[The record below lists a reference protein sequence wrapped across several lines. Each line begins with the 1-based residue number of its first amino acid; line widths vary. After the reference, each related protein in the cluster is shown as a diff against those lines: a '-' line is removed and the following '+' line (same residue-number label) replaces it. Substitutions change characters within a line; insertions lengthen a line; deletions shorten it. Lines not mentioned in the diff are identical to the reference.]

1 MAIPTVEEAAN
12 RLHTILTAIREG
24 VSDTKRSQISDQLL
38 AFANPASDDA
48 VPATAAYAELRE
60 TALRTSDDLDRQISS
75 SSLKRI
81 RGRSE
86 ALSRYVAAINA
97 VSMEAQRDAAA
108 LKLSIINTVLDKS
121 RNVIESVKKTKAAFE
136 GQDFDEGFASIE
148 ETLDRIEN
156 LRAALPT
163 S

>member
-12 RLHTILTAIREG
+12 RLQAILAEIRDG
-24 VSDTKRSQISDQLL
+24 LSDARRSQISDQLL

-86 ALSRYVAAINA
+86 TLSRYVAAINA
-97 VSMEAQRDAAA
+97 VSMEAQRDAEA
-108 LKLSIINTVLDKS
+108 LKLNVVNTVLHNTRD
-121 RNVIESVKKTKAAFE
+121 VIESVKRTKAAFE
-136 GQDFDEGFASIE
+136 GQNFDEGFVSIE

-156 LRAALPT
+156 LRAALPI